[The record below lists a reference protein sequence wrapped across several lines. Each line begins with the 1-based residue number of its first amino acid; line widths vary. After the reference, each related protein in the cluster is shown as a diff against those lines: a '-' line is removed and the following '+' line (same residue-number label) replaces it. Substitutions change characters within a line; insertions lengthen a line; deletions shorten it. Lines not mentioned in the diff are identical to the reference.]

1 MGLKENLLS
10 KLSYTSRDY
19 ESIMKDL
26 INILKSDDTLKVKNW
41 DNLSEADP
49 LFIILSLMAAHTD
62 ILNYMIDYR
71 ILENYMSTAK
81 ERASLVRIANS
92 VGYKIRSFRPAYATF
107 KVTKNSST
115 PTTLEL
121 EPLGNQFTD
130 GSGVGWVYAGPTN
143 ELTAEDLT
151 NGTYLGF
158 VQGAIATLD
167 IWPSKISN
175 RTHIISN
182 MQVAI
187 GSNIDNT
194 ITSHLETTGE
204 IKEVW
209 TEVESVL
216 GKTGQVYEL
225 NVDPLGTTY
234 IRFPLDFDPTK
245 YTNSTMTLTY
255 LVTNGFETQVQP
267 LFISNPSLSNFTFE
281 RDTDGSIFVYGSNPA
296 TTDEIREGYKM
307 YMYSGDSLISLAD
320 IKNYILN
327 IQKLVPGIKKCLVID
342 STLDTGFG
350 KGSAELDPD
359 PFGPGKFGVYML
371 KDNNIKL
378 TGNELN
384 LLQEDINT
392 KKPAGTIAII
402 DNPEKKLIKIKLNPL
417 PSEQEDANFIKSIIK
432 EYVNNKEIG
441 ESLSVGEI
449 FELIFSVR
457 PKLYNKGLVIEL
469 LEEPPVT
476 TYLTFQSDSS
486 FTLKV
491 NNNTKNWDGTLYYS
505 TDLETWSVWGG
516 TTINSANNKLYLRGI
531 GNTVITG
538 DNQDY
543 RWVLTGSNIECVGNI
558 ENLLDW
564 EAVESG
570 NHPSMAS
577 YCYAHLFRDCTA
589 LVSAPALPATTLA
602 DYCYYGM
609 FYGCASL
616 KISSTQTETYQYE
629 WRIPTG
635 GTGTTATGW
644 NTSMFSGT
652 GGTFTSDPSIDT
664 TYYVE
669 NPPVGDYVVAAE
681 GEITLAYNQYFN
693 ITAND
698 ISESE

>member
-1 MGLKENLLS
+1 MSLKENLLS

-19 ESIMKDL
+19 ESIMRDL
-26 INILKSDDTLKVKNW
+26 INILKSDDTFKVKNW

-107 KVTKNSST
+107 KITALSA

-121 EPLGNQFTD
+121 EPLGNQFID
-130 GSGVGWVYAGPTN
+130 GSGVGWVYAGPTR

-167 IWPSKISN
+167 IQPSAISN

-194 ITSHLETTGE
+194 ITSRLETTGTSGE
-204 IKEVW
+204 EVW

-267 LFISNPSLSNFTFE
+267 TSISNLSLSNFAFE
-281 RDTDGSIFVYGSNPA
+281 RGDNSIFVYGSNPA

-327 IQKLVPGIKKCLVID
+327 TQKLVPGIKKCLVID

-350 KGSAELDPD
+350 EGSDEFDP
-359 PFGPGKFGVYML
+359 GCFGVFVL
-371 KDNNIKL
+371 KDNNIQL
-378 TGNELN
+378 TEGEGSELS
-384 LLQEDINT
+384 LLQADIDA
-392 KKPAGTIAII
+392 KKPAGTVASIA
-402 DNPEKKLIKIKLNPL
+402 NPIKQPIRIELNPL
-417 PSEQEDANFIKSIIK
+417 PSEQEDADLIKSIII

-441 ESLSVGEI
+441 ASLSAGEI
-449 FELIFSVR
+449 FELIFSTR
-457 PKLYNKGLVIEL
+457 PKLYNKGLVVKL
-469 LEEPPVT
+469 LK
-476 TYLTFQSDSS
+476 
-486 FTLKV
+486 KV
-491 NNNTKNWDGTLYYS
+491 S
-505 TDLETWSVWGG
+505 
-516 TTINSANNKLYLRGI
+516 
-531 GNTVITG
+531 G
-538 DNQDY
+538 D
-543 RWVLTGSNIECVGNI
+543 
-558 ENLLDW
+558 
-564 EAVESG
+564 A
-570 NHPSMAS
+570 
-577 YCYAHLFRDCTA
+577 
-589 LVSAPALPATTLA
+589 
-602 DYCYYGM
+602 
-609 FYGCASL
+609 
-616 KISSTQTETYQYE
+616 
-629 WRIPTG
+629 
-635 GTGTTATGW
+635 
-644 NTSMFSGT
+644 
-652 GGTFTSDPSIDT
+652 
-664 TYYVE
+664 YVE
-669 NPPVGDYVVAAE
+669 AE
-681 GEITLAYNQYFN
+681 DGIILAYNQYFD
-693 ITAND
+693 ITAGD
-698 ISESE
+698 IRESE

>member
-1 MGLKENLLS
+1 MSLKENLLS

-19 ESIMKDL
+19 ESIMRDL
-26 INILKSDDTLKVKNW
+26 INILKSDDTFKVKNW

-107 KVTKNSST
+107 KITENSST

-130 GSGVGWVYAGPTN
+130 GSGVGWVYAGPTR

-151 NGTYLGF
+151 DGTYLGF
-158 VQGAIATLD
+158 VQGTIVPFD
-167 IWPSKISN
+167 IQPSKISN
-175 RTHIISN
+175 RTHIFSN

-194 ITSHLETTGE
+194 ITSRLKITGTTGE
-204 IKEVW
+204 EEW

-234 IRFPLDFDPTK
+234 IRFPLDFDPIK
-245 YTNSTMTLTY
+245 YTNSKMTLTY

-267 LFISNPSLSNFTFE
+267 PSISNPSLLNFTFE
-281 RDTDGSIFVYGSNPA
+281 MTADSIFVYGSNPA

-350 KGSAELDPD
+350 DGSDEFA
-359 PFGPGKFGVYML
+359 PGCFGVFVL
-371 KDNNIKL
+371 KDDNIEL
-378 TGNELN
+378 TEGEGSELS
-384 LLQEDINT
+384 LLQEDIDA
-392 KKPAGTIAII
+392 KKPAGTVATIA
-402 DNPEKKLIKIKLNPL
+402 NPIKQPIRIELNPL
-417 PSEQEDANFIKSIIK
+417 PSEQVDANFIKSIIK

-441 ESLSVGEI
+441 ESLSAGEI
-449 FELIFSVR
+449 FELIFSAR
-457 PKLYNKGLVIEL
+457 PKLYNKGLVVKL
-469 LEEPPVT
+469 LKKA
-476 TYLTFQSDSS
+476 S
-486 FTLKV
+486 
-491 NNNTKNWDGTLYYS
+491 
-505 TDLETWSVWGG
+505 GG
-516 TTINSANNKLYLRGI
+516 A
-531 GNTVITG
+531 
-538 DNQDY
+538 
-543 RWVLTGSNIECVGNI
+543 
-558 ENLLDW
+558 
-564 EAVESG
+564 
-570 NHPSMAS
+570 
-577 YCYAHLFRDCTA
+577 
-589 LVSAPALPATTLA
+589 
-602 DYCYYGM
+602 
-609 FYGCASL
+609 
-616 KISSTQTETYQYE
+616 
-629 WRIPTG
+629 
-635 GTGTTATGW
+635 
-644 NTSMFSGT
+644 
-652 GGTFTSDPSIDT
+652 
-664 TYYVE
+664 YVE
-669 NPPVGDYVVAAE
+669 AE
-681 GEITLAYNQYFN
+681 DGIILAYNQYFD
-693 ITAND
+693 ITADD

>member
-1 MGLKENLLS
+1 MSLKENLLS

-19 ESIMKDL
+19 ESIMRDL
-26 INILKSDDTLKVKNW
+26 INILKSDDTFKVKNW

-107 KVTKNSST
+107 KITALSA

-121 EPLGNQFTD
+121 EPLGNQFID
-130 GSGVGWVYAGPTN
+130 GSGVGWVYAGPTR

-158 VQGAIATLD
+158 VQGAIATFD
-167 IWPSKISN
+167 IQPSAISN
-175 RTHIISN
+175 RTHIFSN

-194 ITSHLETTGE
+194 ITSRLKITGTSGE
-204 IKEVW
+204 EEW

-225 NVDPLGTTY
+225 NVDPLETTY
-234 IRFPLDFDPTK
+234 IRFPSDFDPTK

-255 LVTNGFETQVQP
+255 LVTNGFDTQVQP
-267 LFISNPSLSNFTFE
+267 TSISNLSLSNFAFE
-281 RDTDGSIFVYGSNPA
+281 RGRNSIFVYGSNSA

-327 IQKLVPGIKKCLVID
+327 TQKLVPGIKKCLVID

-350 KGSAELDPD
+350 EGSAELDPD

-371 KDNNIKL
+371 KDDNIEL
-378 TGNELN
+378 TDNELE
-384 LLQEDINT
+384 LLEEDINA
-392 KKPAGTIAII
+392 KKPAGTVATIA
-402 DNPEKKLIKIKLNPL
+402 NPTKQPIRIELNPL
-417 PSEQEDANFIKSIIK
+417 PSEQADANFIKSIII

-441 ESLSVGEI
+441 ESLSAGEI
-449 FELIFSVR
+449 FELIFSTR
-457 PKLYNKGLVIEL
+457 PKLYNKGLVVKL
-469 LEEPPVT
+469 LKEV
-476 TYLTFQSDSS
+476 
-486 FTLKV
+486 
-491 NNNTKNWDGTLYYS
+491 
-505 TDLETWSVWGG
+505 
-516 TTINSANNKLYLRGI
+516 
-531 GNTVITG
+531 
-538 DNQDY
+538 
-543 RWVLTGSNIECVGNI
+543 
-558 ENLLDW
+558 
-564 EAVESG
+564 
-570 NHPSMAS
+570 
-577 YCYAHLFRDCTA
+577 
-589 LVSAPALPATTLA
+589 
-602 DYCYYGM
+602 
-609 FYGCASL
+609 
-616 KISSTQTETYQYE
+616 
-629 WRIPTG
+629 TG
-635 GTGTTATGW
+635 GA
-644 NTSMFSGT
+644 
-652 GGTFTSDPSIDT
+652 
-664 TYYVE
+664 YVE
-669 NPPVGDYVVAAE
+669 PENG
-681 GEITLAYNQYFN
+681 IILAYNQYFD

>member
-1 MGLKENLLS
+1 MSLKENLLS

-26 INILKSDDTLKVKNW
+26 INILKSDDTFKVKNW

-130 GSGVGWVYAGPTN
+130 GSRVGWVYAGPTRK
-143 ELTAEDLT
+143 LTAEDLT

-158 VQGAIATLD
+158 VQGTIATLD
-167 IWPSKISN
+167 ILPSEISN

-194 ITSHLETTGE
+194 ITSRLETAGA

-234 IRFPLDFDPTK
+234 IRFPLDFDPIK
-245 YTNSTMTLTY
+245 YTNSKMTLTY

-267 LFISNPSLSNFTFE
+267 PSISNPSLLNFTFE
-281 RDTDGSIFVYGSNPA
+281 RGTDSIFVYGSNPA

-350 KGSAELDPD
+350 EGSAE
-359 PFGPGKFGVYML
+359 FAPGCFGVFVL
-371 KDNNIKL
+371 KDNNIQL
-378 TGNELN
+378 TEGEGSELS
-384 LLQEDINT
+384 LLQADIDA
-392 KKPAGTIAII
+392 KKPAGTKASIA
-402 DNPEKKLIKIKLNPL
+402 NPEKKLIKIKLKPRL
-417 PSEQEDANFIKSIIK
+417 SEQADANFIKSIIK

-441 ESLSVGEI
+441 ESLSAGEI

-457 PKLYNKGLVIEL
+457 PKLYSKGLVVEL

-486 FTLKV
+486 FDLKV
-491 NNNTKNWDGTLYYS
+491 YDNTKHWDGTLYYS
-505 TDLETWSVWGG
+505 TDLETWYEWDG
-516 TTINSANNKLYLRGI
+516 TTLSSVNNKLYLRGT

-538 DNQDY
+538 DSQDY
-543 RWVLTGSNIECVGNI
+543 RWVLTGSNIKCIGNI

-570 NHPSMAS
+570 DHPSMAS
-577 YCYAHLFRDCTA
+577 HCYAHLFQGCTA

-602 DYCYYGM
+602 NYCYYNM
-609 FYGCASL
+609 FYGCTSL
-616 KISSTQTETYQYE
+616 KISSTQTEVYQYE
-629 WRIPTG
+629 WRIPTS
-635 GTGTTATGW
+635 GTGTPASDW
-644 NTSMFSGT
+644 NANMLSGT
-652 GGTFTSDPSIDT
+652 SGTFTSDPSINT
-664 TYYVE
+664 AYYVE
-669 NPPVGDYVVAAE
+669 NPPEGDYEVAE
-681 GEITLAYNQYFN
+681 EDEITLAYNQYFD
-693 ITAND
+693 ITAYD

>member
-1 MGLKENLLS
+1 MSLKENLLS

-19 ESIMKDL
+19 ESIMRDL
-26 INILKSDDTLKVKNW
+26 INILKSDDTFKVKNW

-107 KVTKNSST
+107 KVTKNLPT
-115 PTTLEL
+115 PATLEL
-121 EPLGNQFTD
+121 EPLGKQFTD
-130 GSGVGWVYAGPTN
+130 GSRVGWVYAGPTR

-187 GSNIDNT
+187 GSNVDNT
-194 ITSHLETTGE
+194 ITSRLKITGGIE
-204 IKEVW
+204 EEW

-245 YTNSTMTLTY
+245 YTNSKMTLTY

-267 LFISNPSLSNFTFE
+267 PFIRNLSLSNFTFE

-350 KGSAELDPD
+350 EGSAE
-359 PFGPGKFGVYML
+359 FAPGCFGVFVL
-371 KDNNIKL
+371 KDNNIQL
-378 TGNELN
+378 TEGELN
-384 LLQEDINT
+384 LLAGDIDA
-392 KKPAGTIAII
+392 KKPAGTVATIA
-402 DNPEKKLIKIKLNPL
+402 NPTPKPIKIELKPRL
-417 PSEQEDANFIKSIIK
+417 SEQADANFIKSIIV

-441 ESLSVGEI
+441 ESLSAGEI

-457 PKLYNKGLVIEL
+457 PKLYNRGLVVEL
-469 LEEPPVT
+469 LEEPPAT
-476 TYLTFQSDSS
+476 TYLAFQSDSP

-491 NNNTKNWDGTLYYS
+491 NNNTKHWNGTLYYS
-505 TDLETWSVWGG
+505 IDLETWYEWDG
-516 TTINSANNKLYLRGI
+516 TTTLSSVNNKLYLRGT
-531 GNTVITG
+531 GNTRITG
-538 DNQDY
+538 DSQDY
-543 RWVLTGSNIECVGNI
+543 RWVLTGSNIKCIGNI

-564 EAVESG
+564 ETVESG

-589 LVSAPALPATTLA
+589 LVSVPALPATTLS
-602 DYCYYGM
+602 DSCYYYM
-609 FYGCASL
+609 FSGCTSL
-616 KISSTQTETYQYE
+616 KISDTQTGAYQYE
-629 WRIPTG
+629 WRIPTSR
-635 GTGTTATGW
+635 TGTIASSW
-644 NTSMFSGT
+644 NTNMLSGT
-652 GGTFTSDPSIDT
+652 GGTFTGNPSINT

-669 NPPVGDYVVAAE
+669 NPPEGDYVVAE
-681 GEITLAYNQYFN
+681 EDEITLAYYECFD
-693 ITAND
+693 ITEDD